1 MQRQRRRGGG
11 GGWAAGF
18 DGGQEPSRVM
28 NFSVGCFR
36 KVTRTR
42 TGVRKQVV
50 ADICSAQGPGCLIQ
64 ALPLSLNFYP
74 HPCHPPHSPQ
84 LASRPFPPPVSAAAG
99 SQAAGLSADA
109 EERQQMRVKQFFY
122 GLTFTAGGPSTP
134 KVERGWTQ
142 LRCRTCPR
150 HK

>member
-1 MQRQRRRGGG
+1 M
-11 GGWAAGF
+11 AF

-36 KVTRTR
+36 RVTRTR

-50 ADICSAQGPGCLIQ
+50 ADICSAWGPGVRAIPPSPTE
-64 ALPLSLNFYP
+64 LPSSPLAP
-74 HPCHPPHSPQ
+74 SPQ
-84 LASRPFPPPVSAAAG
+84 SMTHLPSLPSPCQCCCREPGCWIVSRCRRETENESETV
-99 SQAAGLSADA
+99 
-109 EERQQMRVKQFFY
+109 FY
-122 GLTFTAGGPSTP
+122 GLTFSAGGPSTP
-134 KVERGWTQ
+134 KVKRGWTQ